1 MSAEEQTTIEQSAE
15 DRKVRTLIGR
25 VVSNKMEQS
34 VAVVIERLVQH
45 PVYGKYIRRRTK
57 LLAHDETN
65 NCKEGDRVAIVEC
78 RPISKRK
85 SWKVVEIV
93 QKSSDS

>member
-34 VAVVIERLVQH
+34 VAVVIERLVRH
-45 PVYGKYIRRRTK
+45 PVYGKYIRR
-57 LLAHDETN
+57 
-65 NCKEGDRVAIVEC
+65 
-78 RPISKRK
+78 
-85 SWKVVEIV
+85 
-93 QKSSDS
+93 